1 MSEKTK
7 EIIVEKRVKST
18 IIRRRAKQVDVEE
31 KPQEILV
38 KEGVAEK
45 ISVDLKAEDSAK
57 PIASA
62 EVSKDV
68 KKTEAVSDKAAVDK
82 KQPSTPVLKIV
93 EDESEISKKS
103 AKKLSRKQLIDDFEM
118 EMIKRQGGLR
128 KIATL
133 VDLSVKVP
141 KVSDVIDRVERVFE
155 PTRSAKGK
163 KKGLSQKEFK
173 KTEIT
178 TPKAIKLVI
187 PIDKTIIVSDFA
199 KKMGVKLSDLVK
211 KMMQMGSM
219 VTANQ
224 SVDFD
229 TASVIAH
236 EYGYTVENSSFSEE
250 KYIFHRQADQAKTK
264 SRPPVVT
271 VMGHVDHGK
280 TSILDAIRKTRV
292 TEGEAGGITQ
302 QIGAYEVVTPKGKII
317 FIDTPGH
324 EAFTAMRARG
334 ASLTDIVVLVV
345 AADDGVM
352 PQTIEAINHSKEA
365 KVPIIVAINKIDK
378 PEANIDK
385 VKNGLSEKGIVS
397 EEWGGENIFVKVSAK
412 TGEGLDHL
420 LEMILLQAE
429 VLELKADPTLP
440 AVGNIIESKL
450 DKGRGPVA
458 TVLVKEGILK
468 IGDFVIAGQYS
479 GRVRAL
485 VNDRAHDVKKAG
497 PSEPVELIGL
507 DGVPDPAETL
517 YVIDNEDDAKRIT
530 EHRKNKIRSIKSGD
544 QGAMKLE
551 DLFAKVEAGKIEE
564 LKIVLKADTQ
574 GSLEALNQAVSKIGN
589 EKVKVTVIHD
599 AVGAINESDV
609 MLAHSA
615 SAIVVGFNI
624 RPDTKARN
632 LAEVEGVDITGMLKP
647 KFEEEYLG
655 RAEVREI
662 FTISKVGVIA
672 GCTVVDGKL
681 ISRTNARLLRNDKVV
696 YEGKMMSLK
705 RFKEDVKEVI
715 KGFECGI
722 GLENFNDLKINDTIE
737 TFRLNKIDQYL

>member
-317 FIDTPGH
+317 FIDSPGH

-412 TGEGLDHL
+412 T
-420 LEMILLQAE
+420 
-429 VLELKADPTLP
+429 
-440 AVGNIIESKL
+440 
-450 DKGRGPVA
+450 
-458 TVLVKEGILK
+458 
-468 IGDFVIAGQYS
+468 
-479 GRVRAL
+479 
-485 VNDRAHDVKKAG
+485 DR
-497 PSEPVELIGL
+497 
-507 DGVPDPAETL
+507 
-517 YVIDNEDDAKRIT
+517 
-530 EHRKNKIRSIKSGD
+530 KS
-544 QGAMKLE
+544 
-551 DLFAKVEAGKIEE
+551 
-564 LKIVLKADTQ
+564 
-574 GSLEALNQAVSKIGN
+574 
-589 EKVKVTVIHD
+589 
-599 AVGAINESDV
+599 
-609 MLAHSA
+609 
-615 SAIVVGFNI
+615 VV
-624 RPDTKARN
+624 
-632 LAEVEGVDITGMLKP
+632 
-647 KFEEEYLG
+647 
-655 RAEVREI
+655 
-662 FTISKVGVIA
+662 
-672 GCTVVDGKL
+672 
-681 ISRTNARLLRNDKVV
+681 
-696 YEGKMMSLK
+696 
-705 RFKEDVKEVI
+705 
-715 KGFECGI
+715 
-722 GLENFNDLKINDTIE
+722 
-737 TFRLNKIDQYL
+737 